1 MADKLHGVESS
12 AISILKRAVELDTSK
27 RYDEAVTCYQE
38 GLQLMLEVIKGAS
51 DAAKK
56 EKFRQKMIE
65 YMGRAEELKKFVK
78 EEKTGKFISGGLYST
93 FLMKHRCGR

>member
-38 GLQLMLEVIKGAS
+38 GLQLMLEVIKGTCTAPCS
-51 DAAKK
+51 IRNNCS
-56 EKFRQKMIE
+56 ETNI
-65 YMGRAEELKKFVK
+65 
-78 EEKTGKFISGGLYST
+78 
-93 FLMKHRCGR
+93 

>member
-1 MADKLHGVESS
+1 MQTAFFLLWKL
-12 AISILKRAVELDTSK
+12 ILKSV
-27 RYDEAVTCYQE
+27 YTC
-38 GLQLMLEVIKGAS
+38 VGAS